1 MADKRISQLVAR
13 TDIAN
18 NDVVPIVANG
28 ASTTNKATISSIQEF
43 MQENLDLGV
52 TSVGISLGTTGT
64 DVNVT
69 GSPITTSGNIT
80 INFPTASATNRG
92 LLSSADWT
100 TFNNKQAAGNY
111 VTTDTTQTITGE
123 KTFSGSSLKLA
134 ANGTANAVVLRNVS
148 GTTGSDASAT
158 TLGFNGSNNI
168 FVSTQSK
175 GGFILDFSNS
185 VSNRI
190 YTLKDASG
198 TLAFTSDI
206 TNALTGFVTL
216 DTAQSITGT
225 KTFTN
230 SILLKN
236 SPSLAGLVL
245 QSFSSNALEVGATI
259 SGTTYYSSITF
270 PAGAQNWN
278 LPNASGTIA
287 LTSDLAGYVTLGT
300 TQTITGQ
307 KTFSTSGGSDTAII
321 NHGSGSGIALNI
333 TKGGNGEGLR
343 VAKTSG
349 SGNAVTITGGLLS
362 AEAATLTGAL
372 NGTSASFTGK
382 AISTTNLGFENNN
395 ASQAGF
401 VANYTGTGAIK
412 VSLSTYA
419 NTFAIYDETN
429 SRFIISQN
437 TSTQALSFTGAASFS
452 SSVTAGGALRVSG
465 GSTFTQG
472 EIEFTST
479 ASGGQLGI
487 FSNQG
492 TSTTLFFDHRATGNT
507 GQFSF
512 RNGTGGANTLMF
524 LSGGGNVGIGT
535 ASPSEKLEVSGTG
548 NQYIKVSATDGSNA
562 GIRMNAVGSREFAIF
577 SDGALRFYDFTAAT
591 DRMRITSV
599 GNTQPGA
606 DNAYSLGVSGTRW
619 SAVWAANGTIQTSDE
634 REKKDIVDSD
644 LGLDLITKL
653 RPVSFKWKVGQN
665 VVSSEVVKDEEGNP
679 ILDEEGNEKT
689 ESVLTP
695 REGKR
700 THYGLIAQEVEEVLD
715 GKDFGGFIHDEETDT
730 KGLRYDQFVP
740 LLIKSI
746 QELNDK
752 IAILESKLK

>member
-1 MADKRISQLVAR
+1 MADKRISQLVER

-18 NDVVPIVANG
+18 NDVVPIVASG

-43 MQENLDLGV
+43 MQENLDVGV

-64 DVNVT
+64 DVSVS

-80 INFPTASATNRG
+80 INIPTASATNRG

-236 SPSLAGLVL
+236 SPSLAGLIL
-245 QSFSSNALEVGATI
+245 QSFSPNALEVGATI

-278 LPNASGTIA
+278 LPNTSGTIA

-300 TQTITGQ
+300 VQTITGQ
-307 KTFSTSGGSDTAII
+307 KTFNSTIVGQNATLTSSGSGQTLLVTHS
-321 NHGSGSGIALNI
+321 SGSGIALDI
-333 TKGGNGEGLR
+333 SKGGNGEGLR

-362 AEAATLTGAL
+362 AEAATFTGAL
-372 NGTSASFTGK
+372 NGTSASFGGQLTMAYGGTPRLILQDTDSGAGNVGILFK
-382 AISTTNLGFENNN
+382 ENTTDKWTIASVSNSLLFFNEQGAGAGLTLSSTN
-395 ASQAGF
+395 AA
-401 VANYTGTGAIK
+401 T
-412 VSLSTYA
+412 
-419 NTFAIYDETN
+419 
-429 SRFIISQN
+429 
-437 TSTQALSFTGAASFS
+437 FS
-452 SSVTAGGALRVSG
+452 SSVGIGGVVATDYGAFRQLAVFG
-465 GSTFTQG
+465 GSTGGGIT
-472 EIEFTST
+472 IAST
-479 ASGGQLGI
+479 GTATGVLT
-487 FSNQG
+487 FANG
-492 TSTTLFFDHRATGNT
+492 TSGTN
-507 GQFSF
+507 QFK
-512 RNGTGGANTLMF
+512 
-524 LSGGGNVGIGT
+524 GII
-535 ASPSEKLEVSGTG
+535 EY
-548 NQYIKVSATDGSNA
+548 QHATDNMVFGTNA
-562 GIRMNAVGSREFAIF
+562 TE
-577 SDGALRFYDFTAAT
+577 
-591 DRMRITSV
+591 RMRITSSGELLV
-599 GNTQPGA
+599 GTANNSPSAGHGLKNYADGRIYCVSSATSNASESYGMYSTGA
-606 DNAYSLGVSGTRW
+606 SNYRFYVGWG
-619 SAVWAANGTIQTSDE
+619 GTIFATNPIISSISDIRVKE
-634 REKKDIVDSD
+634 NIRDLDSGLDKIMALKPRVFDWKEGKGKDIKNDRGFIAQEFQEVFP
-644 LGLDLITKL
+644 DLI
-653 RPVSFKWKVGQN
+653 
-665 VVSSEVVKDEEGNP
+665 DEY
-679 ILDEEGNEKT
+679 K
-689 ESVLTP
+689 
-695 REGKR
+695 
-700 THYGLIAQEVEEVLD
+700 QEVEEGEEPYKSVRADLIPVLV
-715 GKDFGGFIHDEETDT
+715 KA
-730 KGLRYDQFVP
+730 
-740 LLIKSI
+740 I
-746 QELNDK
+746 QELKTEID
-752 IAILESKLK
+752 SLKNQIK

>member
-1 MADKRISQLVAR
+1 MADKRISQLVER

-18 NDVVPIVANG
+18 NDVVPIVASG
-28 ASTTNKATISSIQEF
+28 ATTTNKATISSIQEF
-43 MQENLDLGV
+43 MQENLDVGV

-64 DVNVT
+64 DVSVS

-236 SPSLAGLVL
+236 SPSLAGLIL
-245 QSFSSNALEVGATI
+245 QSFSPNALEVGATI

-300 TQTITGQ
+300 VQTITGQ
-307 KTFSTSGGSDTAII
+307 KTFNSTIVGQNATLTSSGSGQTLLVTHS
-321 NHGSGSGIALNI
+321 SGSGIALDI
-333 TKGGNGEGLR
+333 SKGGNGEGLR

-362 AEAATLTGAL
+362 AEAATFTGAL
-372 NGTSASFTGK
+372 NGTSASFGGQLTMAYGGTPRLILQDTDSGAGNVGILFK
-382 AISTTNLGFENNN
+382 ENTTDKWTIASVSNSLLFFNEQGAGAGLTLSSTN
-395 ASQAGF
+395 AA
-401 VANYTGTGAIK
+401 T
-412 VSLSTYA
+412 
-419 NTFAIYDETN
+419 
-429 SRFIISQN
+429 
-437 TSTQALSFTGAASFS
+437 FS
-452 SSVTAGGALRVSG
+452 SSVGIGGVVATDYGAFRQLAVFG
-465 GSTFTQG
+465 GSTGGGIT
-472 EIEFTST
+472 IAST
-479 ASGGQLGI
+479 GTATGVLT
-487 FSNQG
+487 FANG
-492 TSTTLFFDHRATGNT
+492 TSGTN
-507 GQFSF
+507 QFK
-512 RNGTGGANTLMF
+512 
-524 LSGGGNVGIGT
+524 GII
-535 ASPSEKLEVSGTG
+535 EY
-548 NQYIKVSATDGSNA
+548 QHATDNMVFGTNA
-562 GIRMNAVGSREFAIF
+562 TE
-577 SDGALRFYDFTAAT
+577 
-591 DRMRITSV
+591 RMRITSSGELLV
-599 GNTQPGA
+599 GTANNSPSAGHGLKNYADGRIYCVSSATSNASESYGMYSTGA
-606 DNAYSLGVSGTRW
+606 SNYRFYVGWG
-619 SAVWAANGTIQTSDE
+619 GTIFATNPIISSISDIRVKE
-634 REKKDIVDSD
+634 NIRDLDSGLDKIMALKPRVFDWKEGKGKDIKNDRGFIAQEFQEVFP
-644 LGLDLITKL
+644 DLI
-653 RPVSFKWKVGQN
+653 
-665 VVSSEVVKDEEGNP
+665 DEY
-679 ILDEEGNEKT
+679 K
-689 ESVLTP
+689 
-695 REGKR
+695 
-700 THYGLIAQEVEEVLD
+700 QEVEEGEEPYKSVRADLIPVLV
-715 GKDFGGFIHDEETDT
+715 KA
-730 KGLRYDQFVP
+730 
-740 LLIKSI
+740 I
-746 QELNDK
+746 QELKTEID
-752 IAILESKLK
+752 SLKNQIK